1 MVKTIAKNWYQ
12 NLDQGKITG
21 QKCNNCGTY
30 NFPPITAC
38 KNCRSRDLK
47 EVEMSGEGQLI
58 MFSSTM
64 LPAAKFS
71 EEQKSA
77 YGIVKLKEGPV
88 FLTRVDGFDIS
99 STESIQKENEALP
112 AKVKAKIVKA
122 IDTNIV
128 IFEKV

>member
-1 MVKTIAKNWYQ
+1 MVKTIAKNWYR
-12 NLDQGKITG
+12 NLDQAKITG
-21 QKCNNCGTY
+21 QRCKNCGSY

-38 KNCRSRDLK
+38 KNCRGRDLE
-47 EVEMSGEGQLI
+47 EVEMSGEGELI

-71 EEQKSA
+71 EEPKGA

-88 FLTRVDGFDIS
+88 FLTKVDGFDIS
-99 STESIQKENEALP
+99 SPEAIQKENEALP
-112 AKVKAKIVKA
+112 VKVKAKIVKA

-128 IFEKV
+128 IFEKA

>member
-38 KNCRSRDLK
+38 KNCRSRDLE

-71 EEQKSA
+71 EEGKSS
-77 YGIVKLKEGPV
+77 YGLVKLKEGPIFMTKV
-88 FLTRVDGFDIS
+88 EGFDF
-99 STESIQKENEALP
+99 STDEAIQKENANLP
-112 AKVKAKIVKA
+112 IDVKAKIVKA
-122 IDTNIV
+122 VDTNIV
-128 IFEKV
+128 IFEKA

>member
-12 NLDQGKITG
+12 NLDQGKIMG

-38 KNCRSRDLK
+38 KNCRSRDL
-47 EVEMSGEGQLI
+47 EDVEMSGKGQLI

-71 EEQKSA
+71 EEEKAS
-77 YGIVKLKEGPV
+77 YGLVKLKEGPV
-88 FLTRVDGFDIS
+88 FMTKVEGFDF
-99 STESIQKENEALP
+99 STSEAIQKENANLP
-112 AKVKAKIVKA
+112 VDVKAKIVKSV
-122 IDTNIV
+122 DTNIV
-128 IFEKV
+128 IFEKA

>member
-12 NLDQGKITG
+12 NLNEGKITG
-21 QKCNNCGTY
+21 QKCKNCGTY

-38 KNCRSRDLK
+38 KNCRRRDL
-47 EVEMSGEGQLI
+47 EVVEMSGEGQLI
-58 MFSSTM
+58 MLSSTM

-71 EEQKSA
+71 EEEKAS

-99 STESIQKENEALP
+99 SSEAIQKVNEQLP
-112 AKVKAKIVKA
+112 VAVKAKIVKA

-128 IFEKV
+128 IFEKA

>member
-21 QKCNNCGTY
+21 YKCNNCGSY

-38 KNCRSRDLK
+38 KNCRSRDME

-71 EEQKSA
+71 EEGKA
-77 YGIVKLKEGPV
+77 NYGLVKLKEGPI
-88 FLTRVDGFDIS
+88 FMTKVDGFDFS
-99 STESIQKENEALP
+99 SNEAIQQENENLP
-112 AKVKAKIVKA
+112 TDVKAKIVKVV
-122 IDTNIV
+122 DTNIV
-128 IFEKV
+128 IFEKA